1 MILRILFFLAILL
14 LLPAWGIDRM
24 CLRRY
29 LKWPLRAL
37 LFSPN
42 IILLAALASVATSES
57 YSTDAMYWKG
67 LLLTWTLCLA
77 VPEAKIALGML
88 VGAFFKR
95 GSLGRR
101 ICYAV
106 AWTWGGLTLLMMIY
120 GFTKGYQRIQTV
132 PYTYESSR
140 LPEAF
145 DGYRIVQFSDLH
157 VGTYNGDTT
166 VVRRIVDSI
175 NVCNPDLVVFTGD
188 IVNTRAEELERFTKV
203 LSGIRAADGVVAV
216 MGNHDYAQYYRW
228 KTPADSLLNIRY
240 LEQQERDMGWRLLL
254 NENIVLRRGDDSIA
268 VVGVENH
275 GRPPFPAL
283 ADLGRAQQG
292 LAPGCFKVLLSHDPS
307 HWRSKVLPDTDIDLT
322 LSGHTH
328 GMQFRLGSFSP
339 ASWFY
344 PDWGGEYR
352 SEGNRVLY
360 VSLGVGQVLLPF
372 RFGAWPEVNLIELK
386 TL

>member
-1 MILRILFFLAILL
+1 M
-14 LLPAWGIDRM
+14 
-24 CLRRY
+24 
-29 LKWPLRAL
+29 
-37 LFSPN
+37 
-42 IILLAALASVATSES
+42 
-57 YSTDAMYWKG
+57 
-67 LLLTWTLCLA
+67 
-77 VPEAKIALGML
+77 
-88 VGAFFKR
+88 
-95 GSLGRR
+95 
-101 ICYAV
+101 
-106 AWTWGGLTLLMMIY
+106 
-120 GFTKGYQRIQTV
+120 
-132 PYTYESSR
+132 
-140 LPEAF
+140 
-145 DGYRIVQFSDLH
+145 
-157 VGTYNGDTT
+157 
-166 VVRRIVDSI
+166 
-175 NVCNPDLVVFTGD
+175 
-188 IVNTRAEELERFTKV
+188 
-203 LSGIRAADGVVAV
+203 
-216 MGNHDYAQYYRW
+216 
-228 KTPADSLLNIRY
+228 
-240 LEQQERDMGWRLLL
+240 LL

-307 HWRSKVLPDTDIDLT
+307 HWRSKVLPDTNIDLT

-344 PDWGGEYR
+344 PDWGGEYW